1 MPYFEF
7 KMKLTHTLFLT
18 AVLSTVQISAQ
29 QYNAYYQTL
38 VDQVSSSNLQ
48 TNLTTF
54 ANFGEKQLG
63 SSAQANA
70 LNWMIDLYQSWGY
83 TDIQQHEVNSFGET
97 GYNLIVTKTGT
108 VYPDKYIIID
118 GHYDTINGPGA
129 NDNGSGTVILLELAR
144 ILKDIPTEYS
154 IKFIHFTAEEWGLI
168 GSSQYVQEVVIPQ
181 NLDIRLVF
189 NIDQVGGVAGEIN
202 DTISCE
208 RDQDSPNSNNA
219 QSSDFTNQLMNCIE
233 FYSDLET
240 NLSYAYGSDYVPF
253 QEEGFVITGLYEY
266 NESPYPHSSQD
277 TLGNVDFE
285 FIHQVAKGSLG
296 ALSHF
301 AVVQEN
307 MSVNDLNSGA
317 FQVFPNPADKSLTVK
332 TNSLKFKSI
341 QMNDLTG
348 KLILEKNS
356 SEKEFK
362 VDTSHL
368 PNGIYLMNYTEEGV
382 KSTQKI
388 IVQHK

>member
-1 MPYFEF
+1 
-7 KMKLTHTLFLT
+7 MKHTHTLFF
-18 AVLSTVQISAQ
+18 AVILFSINLSAQ
-29 QYNAYYQTL
+29 QHNAYYQTL
-38 VDQVSSSNLQ
+38 VDQVSASNLQ

-63 SSAQANA
+63 STAQANA
-70 LNWMIDLYQSWGY
+70 LNWMMDLYESWGY
-83 TDIQQHEVNSFGET
+83 TDMEQHEVNSWGET

-108 VYPDKYIIID
+108 VYPDTYIIID

-168 GSSQYVQEVVIPQ
+168 GSYQYVEDIVLPQ

-202 DTISCE
+202 DTITCE

-219 QSSDFTNQLMNCIE
+219 QSSEFTNQLMNCIE

-240 NLSYAYGSDYVPF
+240 NLSFAYGSDYVPF

-266 NESPYPHSSQD
+266 NESPYPHTSQD
-277 TLGNVDFE
+277 TLENVDLE

-301 AVVQEN
+301 AVVQDN
-307 MSVNDLNSGA
+307 MNTNDQRSSV
-317 FQVFPNPADKSLTVK
+317 FQIFPNPADKSFTVK
-332 TNSLKFKSI
+332 TNSLKSKTV
-341 QMNDLTG
+341 QLKDLTG
-348 KLILEKNS
+348 KLVFENNS
-356 SEKEFK
+356 SEKELK
-362 VDTSHL
+362 VDTSYL
-368 PNGIYLMNYTEEGV
+368 SNGIYLLNYKDETSN
-382 KSTQKI
+382 STQKI